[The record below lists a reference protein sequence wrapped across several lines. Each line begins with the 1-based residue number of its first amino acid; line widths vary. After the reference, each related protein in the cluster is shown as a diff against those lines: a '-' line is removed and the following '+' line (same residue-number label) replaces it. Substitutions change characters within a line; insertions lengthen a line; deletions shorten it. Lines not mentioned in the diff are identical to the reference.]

1 MPNYDTSPCGSPAC
15 AGAPCTGGL
24 CQSESP
30 NMYYAFDAGSV
41 HISMTNTESPVDTPD
56 MNATVRA
63 HLAADLAAAAAASS
77 AWVIVGGHRPFYC
90 SDNDKTQCGS
100 FSAILRAQG
109 EALLVAGKADLV
121 ITAHEHGY
129 QRSLP
134 LLNGSIAAQTYAD
147 CPAPVYVVN
156 GAGGNRESQDLPAP
170 AAWSK
175 YESAEVGFATIV
187 AAGPR
192 LTYSFLA
199 ANGTTLDEFAL
210 TKSGGGGG
218 E

>member
-1 MPNYDTSPCGSPAC
+1 MPHYDTSPCGSPAC
-15 AGAPCTGGL
+15 GASPCAGAL
-24 CQSESP
+24 CQTESP

-41 HISMTNTESPVDTPD
+41 HVSMTNTESPIDTAD

-63 HLAADLAAAAAASS
+63 FLQAELAGAAAAS
-77 AWVIVGGHRPFYC
+77 WRIVGGHRPFYC

-100 FSAILRAQG
+100 FSAVLRGQG

-134 LLNGSIAAQTYAD
+134 LLNGSIASQTYDDA
-147 CPAPVYVVN
+147 PAPVYVVN

-170 AAWSK
+170 IAWSK
-175 YESAEVGFATIV
+175 FESAEIGFAVVV

-192 LTYSFLA
+192 LTYSFMA
-199 ANGTTLDEFAL
+199 ANGTQLDSFVM
-210 TKSGGGGG
+210 TKSSLRGN
-218 E
+218 